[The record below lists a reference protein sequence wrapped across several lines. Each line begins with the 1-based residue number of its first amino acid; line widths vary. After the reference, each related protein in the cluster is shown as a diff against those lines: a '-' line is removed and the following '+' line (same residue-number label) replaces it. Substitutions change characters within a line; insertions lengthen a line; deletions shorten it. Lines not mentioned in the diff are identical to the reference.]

1 MTIGYV
7 IHRFPWPSETF
18 ISREVAGLIELG
30 EDIRIYSFERPG
42 VEQAA
47 KLTPQGH
54 ELMARTHYIGRGE
67 ALRALASPSGIRT
80 FARARSSLRKAA
92 AGRRLWL
99 LAARAAA
106 LAGHVRRDRVTQLH
120 AHWPYATLAC
130 HLAARMAGVPYS
142 ISVHAHEVAF
152 ENAHFAAC
160 FPELSFANFCNE
172 AAMEHLLAQLPP
184 EARAKTHLVYHG
196 VDTAQFAPG
205 PEAAPPP
212 PVRILS
218 AGRLTATK
226 GFDRLVRACAAAE
239 ERGLSVELTILGAGI
254 EEQPLRALAD
264 ALGFG
269 AKLHLPGWV
278 PHDAV
283 PGYIDASHAF
293 CLLANTDFG
302 DGLPNVVLEAMA
314 AARVPIVSPLP
325 AAGEAITHG
334 VNGYILE
341 SPDDVEGFIAAIAAL
356 QAHPGTARDMGL
368 AARQAVVER
377 HDAATHLRRLHSL
390 LHGGPHG

>member
-1 MTIGYV
+1 VPIGYV

-18 ISREVAGLIELG
+18 ISREVAGLIALG
-30 EDIRIYSFERPG
+30 EDIRIYSFEAPG
-42 VEQAA
+42 AEQVAT
-47 KLTPQGH
+47 LTAQAR

-67 ALRALASPSGIRT
+67 AVRALVSTLGIRV
-80 FARARSSLRKAA
+80 FADARSRLREAA

-106 LAGHVRRDRVTQLH
+106 LAQHVRRDGVTQLH

-130 HLAARMAGVPYS
+130 HLAARATGVPYS

-160 FPELSFANFCNE
+160 FPEISSANFCNR

-196 VDTAQFAPG
+196 VDTAQFVPG
-205 PEAAPPP
+205 PEAGPPP

-218 AGRLTATK
+218 AGRLTPSK
-226 GFDRLVRACAAAE
+226 GFDRLVRACAMAE
-239 ERGLSVELTILGAGI
+239 ARGLPVELTILGVGT

-264 ALGFG
+264 TLGFG

-278 PHDAV
+278 SHDAV
-283 PGYIDASHAF
+283 PGYIAASHAF

-341 SPDDVEGFIAAIAAL
+341 SPDDLEGFVAAVAAL
-356 QAHPGTARDMGL
+356 QAEPGTARAMGL
-368 AARQAVVER
+368 AGREAVVAR
-377 HDAATHLRRLHSL
+377 HDAAAQLRLLRGL
-390 LHGGPHG
+390 LHGGGNG